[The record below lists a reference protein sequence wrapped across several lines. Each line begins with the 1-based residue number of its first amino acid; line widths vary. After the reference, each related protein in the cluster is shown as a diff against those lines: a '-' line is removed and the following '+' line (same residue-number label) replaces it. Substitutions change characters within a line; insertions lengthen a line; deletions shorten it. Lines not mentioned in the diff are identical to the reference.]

1 MEPVAGQ
8 DQRDPID
15 ARGEAT
21 PTTRQG
27 KRILLATAHPD
38 DADIMAGGTVAR
50 WVEEGH
56 EVHAVI
62 FTRGD
67 KGHDDPAIT
76 SEAVAA
82 LRELEQRAAAAIL
95 GVSRL
100 TFLDFADGE
109 LGWVGPQ
116 LAETATRIIRSVR
129 PDTVVTHDPYG
140 GAPAYWEPQL
150 HPDHRAVG
158 LAVVE
163 ACYFRAP
170 GPLYYPAHRPAGL
183 SPHRVREILLI
194 MSDHV
199 DHLVDI
205 AATFERKVRAV
216 REHASQFGKHPDL
229 EGFLRRLAE
238 RHGRVEHIP
247 LAEGFKRLTR

>member
-1 MEPVAGQ
+1 MSSGV
-8 DQRDPID
+8 
-15 ARGEAT
+15 
-21 PTTRQG
+21 
-27 KRILLATAHPD
+27 KRILLMTAHPD
-38 DADIMAGGTVAR
+38 DSDIMAGGSVAR
-50 WVEEGH
+50 WVDGGH

-67 KGHDDPAIT
+67 KGHDDPAT
-76 SEAVAA
+76 TPEAVAT

-109 LGWVGPQ
+109 LSWAGPQ
-116 LAETATRIIRSVR
+116 LAETATRIIRQVR

-170 GPLYYPAHRPAGL
+170 GPLYYPAHRSAGL
-183 SPHRVREILLI
+183 ASHRVSEILLI

-199 DHLVDI
+199 DYVVDI
-205 AATFERKVRAV
+205 AGTFERKARAV
-216 REHASQFGKHPDL
+216 REHVSQFGKHPDL
-229 EGFLRRLAE
+229 EGFLRRLGE
-238 RHGRVEHIP
+238 RHGRAHHVT
-247 LAEGFKRLTR
+247 LAEGFKRLLR